1 MNKELENFVEEY
13 NKVALPLYQFKL
25 IDGKFLWEQNEENAQ
40 EKLILENIT
49 DNAIHLKRKASDDE
63 WYDRILEVTDNTFEE
78 RYKTIFNYIEN
89 TVFIDDL
96 NSWAIACFKLQKQT
110 VDKFIEEFN
119 KKVSEKY
126 KFELL
131 DNGYYSW
138 FTETKHI
145 SLEVRVN
152 IVDVEDDFLEMFIV
166 KRQLKPYWFTKFVNW
181 FVPTATGLK
190 DISYFR
196 VKQFSGKDLSKTLLQ
211 VLQDLEKYKKSN
223 KLSYLTNLNYSR
235 KA

>member
-1 MNKELENFVEEY
+1 MNKELEDFIKEY
-13 NKVALPLYQFKL
+13 NNIVLPLYQFKL
-25 IDGKFLWEQNEENAQ
+25 VDGKFLWEQNDANAK

-49 DNAIHLKRKASDDE
+49 DNTIYLKRKSGDDDWFDE
-63 WYDRILEVTDNTFEE
+63 TLEVADNSFRE
-78 RYKTIFNYIEN
+78 RYKTIFNHIEN
-89 TVFIDDL
+89 SVFVDDF

-126 KFELL
+126 KFEMLESS
-131 DNGYYSW
+131 YYSW
-138 FTETKHI
+138 FNETTYT

-152 IVDVEDDFLEMFIV
+152 IVEDDFLEMFIV
-166 KRQLKPYWFTKFVNW
+166 ERQVKPDWFKKFINW
-181 FVPTATGLK
+181 FVPMDFGLK

-196 VKQFSGKDLSKTLLQ
+196 VKQLSDKDLSQTLLQ
-211 VLQDLEKYKKSN
+211 VLQDLEKYKKPN
-223 KLSYLTNLNYSR
+223 KLSYLTNLNYSIR

>member
-1 MNKELENFVEEY
+1 MNKELEDFIKEY
-13 NKVALPLYQFKL
+13 NNIVLPLYQFKL
-25 IDGKFLWEQNEENAQ
+25 VDGKFLWEQNDANAK

-49 DNAIHLKRKASDDE
+49 DNTIYLKRKSGDDDWFDE
-63 WYDRILEVTDNTFEE
+63 TLEVADNSFRE
-78 RYKTIFNYIEN
+78 RYKTIFNHIEN
-89 TVFIDDL
+89 SVFVDDF

-126 KFELL
+126 KFEMLESS
-131 DNGYYSW
+131 YYSW
-138 FTETKHI
+138 FNETTYT

-152 IVDVEDDFLEMFIV
+152 IVEDDFLEMFIV
-166 KRQLKPYWFTKFVNW
+166 ERQVKPDWFEKFINW
-181 FVPTATGLK
+181 FVPMDFGLK

-196 VKQFSGKDLSKTLLQ
+196 VKQLSDKDLSQTLLQ
-211 VLQDLEKYKKSN
+211 VLQDLEKYKKPN
-223 KLSYLTNLNYSR
+223 KLSYLTNLNYSIR